1 MVSIVNL
8 PIEAKVPAAPVGTYE
23 VFLQKGRNVVSKKA
37 SFKVIKLVKP
47 LLDKE

>member
-1 MVSIVNL
+1 
-8 PIEAKVPAAPVGTYE
+8 VGTHE

-47 LLDKE
+47 LLDKQ